1 MEMEFS
7 RKEPIRI
14 LIVDDISVNL
24 KILEKILRAEGYEPL
39 CALNVQQAIEI
50 MDRTTPEMIL
60 SDMSMPGMNGLEFC
74 KLVKKNPIT
83 RDIPFLF
90 ITVLNSSE
98 EKEQAFLAGAVDFI
112 PKPFERVEVVMRVNN
127 HLSNYRMKQE
137 MAAYNRMMHQLVNEQ
152 KRQIEEE
159 RENILFALA
168 KVVEKRDV
176 NTGNHLD
183 NVGYNCRLL
192 AQSLQI
198 LPEFE
203 NQITD
208 EFIETIEA
216 ASKLHDIGNIVIP
229 DAIFLKST
237 SLDEREMEVIR
248 QHTEEG
254 AKILEEICNGR
265 EAYRFLNMA
274 ISIARYHH
282 ANWDGT
288 GYPEQ
293 LSGKDI
299 PLEARITTLVN
310 TFDVLLGKRCYK
322 NAYSLEE
329 SIQIIN
335 EDSGKVYDPAIVNV
349 FNKVWR
355 QMKIDKSIEGV
366 SSDNGQ

>member
-1 MEMEFS
+1 MAIEVN
-7 RKEPIRI
+7 RKEPPQI
-14 LIVDDISVNL
+14 LVVDDISVNL
-24 KILEKILRAEGYEPL
+24 KILEKIIAAEGYEPL

-50 MDRTTPEMIL
+50 MDKTTPQVIL

-74 KLVKKNPIT
+74 KLVKQNPKT

-90 ITVLNSSE
+90 ITVLDSKE
-98 EKEQAFLAGAVDFI
+98 EKEQAFLAGAADFI
-112 PKPFERVEVVMRVNN
+112 PKPFERVEVVMRLNN
-127 HLSNYRMKQE
+127 QLSNYQMRQE
-137 MAAYNRMMHQLVNEQ
+137 MIAYNRMMHQLVNEQ
-152 KRQIEEE
+152 KKQIEEE

-208 EFIETIEA
+208 EFIDTIGA

-237 SLDEREMEVIR
+237 SLDEAEMEIIKR
-248 QHTEEG
+248 HTEEG

-265 EAYRFLNMA
+265 EAYRFMNMA

-288 GYPEQ
+288 GYPEH
-293 LSGKDI
+293 LSGEDI

-322 NAYSLEE
+322 DAYSLEE

-335 EDSGKVYDPAIVNV
+335 EDSGKVYDPAIVRV
-349 FNKVWR
+349 FNKVWK
-355 QMKIDKSIEGV
+355 QMRI
-366 SSDNGQ
+366 N